1 MKMKRLKNA
10 LLSGLSLLLTL
21 GILAGCGS
29 KNAAPTA
36 TAEEVYDAIQTAF
49 TETYGHEAIQNMP
62 MDVDDTMLA
71 EQFHISPDQVESYR
85 GVIAGMMTNC
95 DELLVVKAKEGELQS
110 VQEALNQALQEQYD
124 AFSWYAVMHNTER
137 LDAAKVVVK
146 GNYAALLIVG
156 VSPEDPSVE
165 VDFSADVAL
174 AENAFNNALS

>member
-1 MKMKRLKNA
+1 M
-10 LLSGLSLLLTL
+10 
-21 GILAGCGS
+21 
-29 KNAAPTA
+29 
-36 TAEEVYDAIQTAF
+36 
-49 TETYGHEAIQNMP
+49 
-62 MDVDDTMLA
+62 
-71 EQFHISPDQVESYR
+71 
-85 GVIAGMMTNC
+85 
-95 DELLVVKAKEGELQS
+95 VKAKEGELQS